1 MKLLLDT
8 HTVLWAMLDSPSIT
22 RRASQAVR
30 SLDNE
35 AYVSVVS
42 VWEAATK
49 FRIGKLPLAAPL
61 VSDPAAAL
69 ARMNL
74 GILPLQLE
82 HAHLAG
88 SMVSDHKDPFD
99 RMLAAQALL
108 EGLTLVSNDRV
119 FDSMLV
125 TRLW

>member
-8 HTVLWAMLDSPSIT
+8 HTVLWAMLAAPELS
-22 RRASQAVR
+22 RRAAR
-30 SLDNE
+30 TIANFENE
-35 AYVSVVS
+35 AFVSVVS

-49 FRIGKLPLAAPL
+49 FRLGKLPVAAPL
-61 VSDPAAAL
+61 VSDPDGAL
-69 ARMNL
+69 ASMN
-74 GILPLQLE
+74 ITPLPLNLH
-82 HAHLAG
+82 HACLAG
-88 SMVSDHKDPFD
+88 SLVSPHKDPFD

-108 EGLTLVSNDRV
+108 EGLTLVSSDQI